1 MRPVVPWSPIRS
13 VPTSNERNHPRALRK
28 RLVSELSVLLSVE
41 ASTLVAVC
49 RLTRRRRRTDL
60 SIACAASLACIRYP
74 LLVAYCRSMPLWPT
88 VEVIAFPSDSIPPMI
103 QNIGRSG
110 GPLAWSGCGGGRA
123 KGKAKEDKT
132 DVYEFPSVRG
142 HTLGT

>member
-60 SIACAASLACIRYP
+60 SIACAASLACIRFP
-74 LLVAYCRSMPLWPT
+74 LFADCFEHSLLRAYGRYGRRQTRTKQTLQCLECFFLKIMRSWLGKT
-88 VEVIAFPSDSIPPMI
+88 LERRNNAVV
-103 QNIGRSG
+103 
-110 GPLAWSGCGGGRA
+110 WSCVSSTQYRQ
-123 KGKAKEDKT
+123 
-132 DVYEFPSVRG
+132 
-142 HTLGT
+142 